1 MDVWSHPQ
9 NISVWLKRIFTLRP
23 VVLMLFLSMGLIAEL
38 RFDWAEHMV
47 GRYLV
52 TTNVFRPESGAIW
65 EKGHRTEDARQVLE
79 KIVTDK
85 LAVQREARD
94 AQNFTQIAQALS
106 RGIELIISANHF
118 RHLYNELPPTLAA
131 ELLSPY
137 ALVGIVS
144 GNEWDRAFF
153 EPGAASGFNVYF
165 LNKDNRVL
173 RQLTVSG
180 DMLARMEHGETP
192 RIDTLENLPQF
203 ENRIYA
209 ADRFFKALEAVSEDV
224 RRQGV
229 PWPENLLKS
238 PGRVHRVAISDEV
251 LSGYIEMGF
260 EMKAPNQ
267 TRVILFQGR
276 DWAVAR
282 IRAVLEGETFE
293 TPITF

>member
-1 MDVWSHPQ
+1 MNTWSHPQ
-9 NISVWLKRIFTLRP
+9 TIGDWLKGMVALRP
-23 VVLMLFLSMGLIAEL
+23 IALVLLLSLGLIAEL
-38 RFDWAEHMV
+38 RFDWAEHLV

-52 TTNVFRPESGAIW
+52 TTNPFRPESGAIW

-85 LAVQREARD
+85 QAVQREARD

-106 RGIELIISANHF
+106 RGIELIISADHF
-118 RHLYNELPPTLAA
+118 RHLYNELPPELAA

-137 ALVGIVS
+137 TLVRIVS
-144 GNEWDRAFF
+144 KNEWDRAFF
-153 EPGAASGFNVYF
+153 EPGASGFSIYF

-173 RQLTVSG
+173 QQLTVSA

-192 RIDTLENLPQF
+192 RIDRLENLPQF
-203 ENRIYA
+203 ANRIYA
-209 ADRFFKALEAVSEDV
+209 ADRFFRALESVSEDV
-224 RRQGV
+224 RRQAV

-238 PGRVHRVAISDEV
+238 PGRVSRVAISDEV
-251 LSGYIEMGF
+251 LSGYIELGF
-260 EMKAPNQ
+260 ELEEPTQ
-267 TRVILFQGR
+267 TRVILLQGR

-293 TPITF
+293 NPITF

>member
-1 MDVWSHPQ
+1 MNTWSHPQ
-9 NISVWLKRIFTLRP
+9 TIGDWLKGMVALRP
-23 VVLMLFLSMGLIAEL
+23 IALVLLLSLGLIAEL
-38 RFDWAEHMV
+38 RFDWAEHLV

-52 TTNVFRPESGAIW
+52 TTNPFRPESGAIW

-85 LAVQREARD
+85 QAVQREARD
-94 AQNFTQIAQALS
+94 AQNFTQIAQALF
-106 RGIELIISANHF
+106 RGIELIISADHF
-118 RHLYNELPPTLAA
+118 RHLYNELPPELAA

-137 ALVGIVS
+137 TLVRIVS
-144 GNEWDRAFF
+144 KNEWDRAFF
-153 EPGAASGFNVYF
+153 EPGASGFSIYF

-173 RQLTVSG
+173 QQLTVSA

-192 RIDTLENLPQF
+192 RIDRLENLPQF
-203 ENRIYA
+203 ANRIYA
-209 ADRFFKALEAVSEDV
+209 ADRFFRALESVSEDV
-224 RRQGV
+224 RRQAV

-238 PGRVHRVAISDEV
+238 PGRVSRVAISDEV
-251 LSGYIEMGF
+251 LSGYIELGF
-260 EMKAPNQ
+260 ELEEPTQ

-293 TPITF
+293 SPITF

>member
-1 MDVWSHPQ
+1 MDAWSHPQ
-9 NISVWLKRIFTLRP
+9 NFSACLKRVFTLRP
-23 VVLMLFLSMGLIAEL
+23 VVLVLLLSMGLIAEL

-52 TTNVFRPESGAIW
+52 TTNAFRPESGAIW
-65 EKGHRTEDARQVLE
+65 EKGHRTADARQVLE

-85 LAVQREARD
+85 LSVQREARE

-106 RGIELIISANHF
+106 RGIELIISADHF
-118 RHLYNELPPTLAA
+118 RHLYNELPPALAA
-131 ELLSPY
+131 EVLSPY
-137 ALVGIVS
+137 ALVGILS
-144 GNEWDRAFF
+144 KNEWDRAFF
-153 EPGAASGFNVYF
+153 EPGASGFNIYL
-165 LNKDNRVL
+165 LNQDNRVL

-192 RIDTLENLPQF
+192 RTDTLENLPQF

-209 ADRFFKALEAVSEDV
+209 ADRFFAALEAVSEDV

-229 PWPENLLKS
+229 PWPENLLKT

-251 LSGYIEMGF
+251 LAGYIEMGF
-260 EMKAPNQ
+260 EMKTPSQ

-293 TPITF
+293 SPITF

>member
-1 MDVWSHPQ
+1 MDAWSHPQ
-9 NISVWLKRIFTLRP
+9 TIGDWLKSMVALRP
-23 VVLMLFLSMGLIAEL
+23 IVLVLLLSLGLIAEL
-38 RFDWAEHMV
+38 RFDWAENMV

-52 TTNVFRPESGAIW
+52 TTNSFRPESGAIW

-85 LAVQREARD
+85 QAVQREARD

-106 RGIELIISANHF
+106 RGIELIISADHF
-118 RHLYNELPPTLAA
+118 RHLYNELPPELAA

-137 ALVGIVS
+137 TLVRIVS
-144 GNEWDRAFF
+144 KNEWDRAFF
-153 EPGAASGFNVYF
+153 EPGASGFSIYF

-173 RQLTVSG
+173 QQLTVSA

-192 RIDTLENLPQF
+192 RIDRLENLPQF
-203 ENRIYA
+203 ANRIYS
-209 ADRFFKALEAVSEDV
+209 ADRFFRALESVSEDI

-238 PGRVHRVAISDEV
+238 PGRVSRVAISDEV
-251 LSGYIEMGF
+251 LSGYIELGF
-260 EMKAPNQ
+260 ELEEPTQ

-293 TPITF
+293 NPITF

>member
-1 MDVWSHPQ
+1 MDVWTHPQ
-9 NISVWLKRIFTLRP
+9 NINEWLKRIFTLRP
-23 VVLMLFLSMGLIAEL
+23 VVLVLLLSMGLIAEL

-52 TTNVFRPESGAIW
+52 TTNAFRPESGAIW
-65 EKGHRTEDARQVLE
+65 EKGHRSEDARQVLE

-106 RGIELIISANHF
+106 RGIELIISADHF
-118 RHLYNELPPTLAA
+118 RHLYNELPPALAA

-137 ALVGIVS
+137 ALVHMVS
-144 GNEWDRAFF
+144 KNEWDRAFF
-153 EPGAASGFNVYF
+153 EPAANGFNIYL
-165 LNKDNRVL
+165 LNRDNRVL
-173 RQLTVSG
+173 KQLTVSG

-192 RIDTLENLPQF
+192 RTDTLENLPQF

-238 PGRVHRVAISDEV
+238 PGRVSRVAISDEV

-260 EMKAPNQ
+260 EMEESNQ

-293 TPITF
+293 SPITF

>member
-1 MDVWSHPQ
+1 MNTWSHPQ
-9 NISVWLKRIFTLRP
+9 TIGDWLKGMVALRP
-23 VVLMLFLSMGLIAEL
+23 IVLVLLLSLGLIAEL
-38 RFDWAEHMV
+38 RFDWAEHLV

-52 TTNVFRPESGAIW
+52 TTNPFRPESGAIW

-85 LAVQREARD
+85 QAVQREARD

-106 RGIELIISANHF
+106 RGIELIISADHF
-118 RHLYNELPPTLAA
+118 RHLYNELPPELAA

-137 ALVGIVS
+137 TLVRIIS
-144 GNEWDRAFF
+144 KNEWDRAFF
-153 EPGAASGFNVYF
+153 EPGASGFSIYF

-173 RQLTVSG
+173 QQLTVSA
-180 DMLARMEHGETP
+180 DMLARMEQGETP
-192 RIDTLENLPQF
+192 RIDRLENLPQF
-203 ENRIYA
+203 ANRIYT
-209 ADRFFKALEAVSEDV
+209 ADRFFRALESVSEDV

-238 PGRVHRVAISDEV
+238 PGRVSRVAISDEV
-251 LSGYIEMGF
+251 LSGYIELGF
-260 EMKAPNQ
+260 ELEEPTQ

-293 TPITF
+293 SPITF

>member
-9 NISVWLKRIFTLRP
+9 NINEWLKRIFTLRP
-23 VVLMLFLSMGLIAEL
+23 VVLMLLLSMGLIAEL
-38 RFDWAEHMV
+38 RFDWAEHMI

-52 TTNVFRPESGAIW
+52 TTNAFRPESGAIW
-65 EKGHRTEDARQVLE
+65 EKGHRSEDARQVLE

-94 AQNFTQIAQALS
+94 AQNFTQISQALS
-106 RGIELIISANHF
+106 RGIELIISADHF
-118 RHLYNELPPTLAA
+118 RHLYNELPPALAA

-137 ALVGIVS
+137 ALVHMVS
-144 GNEWDRAFF
+144 KNEWDRAFF
-153 EPGAASGFNVYF
+153 EPAANGFNIYL
-165 LNKDNRVL
+165 LNRDNRVL
-173 RQLTVSG
+173 KQLTVSG

-203 ENRIYA
+203 KNRIYA
-209 ADRFFKALEAVSEDV
+209 ADRFFRALAAVSEDV

-238 PGRVHRVAISDEV
+238 PGRVSRVAISDEV

-260 EMKAPNQ
+260 EMEEPNQ

-293 TPITF
+293 SPITF

>member
-1 MDVWSHPQ
+1 MDAWSHPQ
-9 NISVWLKRIFTLRP
+9 NINEWLKRIFTLRP
-23 VVLMLFLSMGLIAEL
+23 VLLVLLLSIGLIAEL

-52 TTNVFRPESGAIW
+52 TTNAFRPESGAIW

-85 LAVQREARD
+85 MAVQREARD

-106 RGIELIISANHF
+106 RGIELIISADHF
-118 RHLYNELPPTLAA
+118 RHLYNELPPALAA

-137 ALVGIVS
+137 ALVHIVS
-144 GNEWDRAFF
+144 KNEWDRAFF
-153 EPGAASGFNVYF
+153 EPAASGFNIYL
-165 LNKDNRVL
+165 LNRDNRVL
-173 RQLTVSG
+173 KQLTVSG

-192 RIDTLENLPQF
+192 RTDTLENLPQF
-203 ENRIYA
+203 KNRIYA
-209 ADRFFKALEAVSEDV
+209 ADRFFKALETVSEDV

-238 PGRVHRVAISDEV
+238 PGRVSRVAISDEV
-251 LSGYIEMGF
+251 LSGYIELGF
-260 EMKAPNQ
+260 EMEEPSQ
-267 TRVILFQGR
+267 TRLILFQGR

-293 TPITF
+293 SPITF

>member
-1 MDVWSHPQ
+1 MNTWSHPQ
-9 NISVWLKRIFTLRP
+9 TIGDWLKGMVALRP
-23 VVLMLFLSMGLIAEL
+23 IALVLLLSLGLIAEL
-38 RFDWAEHMV
+38 RFDWAEHLV

-52 TTNVFRPESGAIW
+52 TTNPFRPESGAIW

-85 LAVQREARD
+85 QAVQREARD

-106 RGIELIISANHF
+106 RGIELIISADHF
-118 RHLYNELPPTLAA
+118 RHLYNELPPELAA

-137 ALVGIVS
+137 TLVRIVS
-144 GNEWDRAFF
+144 KNDWDRAFF
-153 EPGAASGFNVYF
+153 EPGASGFSIYF

-173 RQLTVSG
+173 QQLTVSA

-192 RIDTLENLPQF
+192 RIDRLENLPQF
-203 ENRIYA
+203 ANRIYA
-209 ADRFFKALEAVSEDV
+209 ADRFFRALESVSEDV
-224 RRQGV
+224 RRQAV

-238 PGRVHRVAISDEV
+238 PGRVSRVAISDEV
-251 LSGYIEMGF
+251 LSGYIELGF
-260 EMKAPNQ
+260 ELEEPTQ
-267 TRVILFQGR
+267 TRVILLQGR

-293 TPITF
+293 SPITF

>member
-1 MDVWSHPQ
+1 MDVWTHPQ
-9 NISVWLKRIFTLRP
+9 NINEWLKRIFTLRP
-23 VVLMLFLSMGLIAEL
+23 VVLVLLLSMGLIAEL

-52 TTNVFRPESGAIW
+52 TTNAFRPESGAIW

-106 RGIELIISANHF
+106 RGIELIISADHF
-118 RHLYNELPPTLAA
+118 RHLYNELPPALAA

-137 ALVGIVS
+137 ALVHMVS
-144 GNEWDRAFF
+144 KNEWDRAFF
-153 EPGAASGFNVYF
+153 EPAANGFNIYL
-165 LNKDNRVL
+165 LNRDNRVL
-173 RQLTVSG
+173 KQLTVSG

-192 RIDTLENLPQF
+192 RTDTLENLPQF

-238 PGRVHRVAISDEV
+238 PGRVSRVAISDEV

-260 EMKAPNQ
+260 EMEESNQ

-293 TPITF
+293 SPITF

>member
-1 MDVWSHPQ
+1 MNAWSHPQ
-9 NISVWLKRIFTLRP
+9 TIGDWLKGMVALRP
-23 VVLMLFLSMGLIAEL
+23 IVLVLLLSLGLIAEL
-38 RFDWAEHMV
+38 RFDWAEHLV

-52 TTNVFRPESGAIW
+52 TTNPFRPESGAIW

-85 LAVQREARD
+85 QAVQREARD

-106 RGIELIISANHF
+106 RGIELIISADHF
-118 RHLYNELPPTLAA
+118 RHLYNELPPELAA

-137 ALVGIVS
+137 TLVRIVS
-144 GNEWDRAFF
+144 KNEWDRAFF
-153 EPGAASGFNVYF
+153 EPGASGFSIYF

-173 RQLTVSG
+173 QQLTVSA

-192 RIDTLENLPQF
+192 RIDRLENLPQF
-203 ENRIYA
+203 ANRIYA
-209 ADRFFKALEAVSEDV
+209 ADRFFRALESVSEDV
-224 RRQGV
+224 RRQAV

-238 PGRVHRVAISDEV
+238 PGRISRVAISDEV
-251 LSGYIEMGF
+251 LSGYIELGL
-260 EMKAPNQ
+260 ELEEPTQ

-293 TPITF
+293 NPITF

>member
-1 MDVWSHPQ
+1 MNTWSQPQ
-9 NISVWLKRIFTLRP
+9 TIGDWLKGMVALRP
-23 VVLMLFLSMGLIAEL
+23 IVLVLLLSLGLIAEL
-38 RFDWAEHMV
+38 RFDWAEHLV

-52 TTNVFRPESGAIW
+52 TTNPFRPESGAIW

-85 LAVQREARD
+85 QAVQREARD

-106 RGIELIISANHF
+106 RGIELIISADHF
-118 RHLYNELPPTLAA
+118 RHLYNELPPELAA

-137 ALVGIVS
+137 TLVRIVS
-144 GNEWDRAFF
+144 KNEWDRAFF
-153 EPGAASGFNVYF
+153 EPGASGFSIYF

-173 RQLTVSG
+173 QQLTVSA

-192 RIDTLENLPQF
+192 RIDRLENLPQF
-203 ENRIYA
+203 ANRIYA
-209 ADRFFKALEAVSEDV
+209 ADRFFRALESVSEDV

-238 PGRVHRVAISDEV
+238 PGRVSRVAISDEV
-251 LSGYIEMGF
+251 LSGYIELGF
-260 EMKAPNQ
+260 ELEEPTQ
-267 TRVILFQGR
+267 TRVILLQGR

-293 TPITF
+293 SPITF

>member
-1 MDVWSHPQ
+1 MNAWSHPPT
-9 NISVWLKRIFTLRP
+9 IGDWLKGMVALRP
-23 VVLMLFLSMGLIAEL
+23 IVLVLLLSLGLIAEL
-38 RFDWAEHMV
+38 RFDWAEHLV

-52 TTNVFRPESGAIW
+52 TTNPFRPESGAIW

-85 LAVQREARD
+85 QAVQREARD

-106 RGIELIISANHF
+106 RGIELIISADHF
-118 RHLYNELPPTLAA
+118 RHLYNELPPELAA

-137 ALVGIVS
+137 TLVRIVS
-144 GNEWDRAFF
+144 KNEWDRAFF
-153 EPGAASGFNVYF
+153 EPGASGFSIYF

-173 RQLTVSG
+173 QQLTVSA

-192 RIDTLENLPQF
+192 RIDRLENLPQF
-203 ENRIYA
+203 ANRIYA
-209 ADRFFKALEAVSEDV
+209 ADRFFRALESVSEDV
-224 RRQGV
+224 RRQAV

-238 PGRVHRVAISDEV
+238 PGRVSRVAISDEV
-251 LSGYIEMGF
+251 LSGYIELGF
-260 EMKAPNQ
+260 ELAEPTQ

-293 TPITF
+293 SPITF

>member
-9 NISVWLKRIFTLRP
+9 NIGEWLKRIFTLRP
-23 VVLMLFLSMGLIAEL
+23 VVLVLLLSMGLIAEL

-52 TTNVFRPESGAIW
+52 TSNPFRPESGAIW

-79 KIVTDK
+79 EIVTDK

-106 RGIELIISANHF
+106 GGIELIISADHF
-118 RHLYNELPPTLAA
+118 RHLYNELPPELAA

-137 ALVGIVS
+137 ALVRIVS
-144 GNEWDRAFF
+144 KNEWDRAFF
-153 EPGAASGFNVYF
+153 EPGTSGFSIYF

-192 RIDTLENLPQF
+192 RTDTLENLPQF

-238 PGRVHRVAISDEV
+238 PGRVSRVAISDEV

-260 EMKAPNQ
+260 EMETPNQ

-293 TPITF
+293 SPITF

>member
-1 MDVWSHPQ
+1 MNTWSHPQ
-9 NISVWLKRIFTLRP
+9 TIGDWLKGMVALRP
-23 VVLMLFLSMGLIAEL
+23 IVLVLLLSLGLIAEL
-38 RFDWAEHMV
+38 RFDWAEHLV

-52 TTNVFRPESGAIW
+52 TTNPFRPESGAIW

-85 LAVQREARD
+85 QAVQREARD

-106 RGIELIISANHF
+106 RGIELIISADHF
-118 RHLYNELPPTLAA
+118 RHLYNELPPELAA

-137 ALVGIVS
+137 TLVRIVS
-144 GNEWDRAFF
+144 KNEWDRAFF
-153 EPGAASGFNVYF
+153 EPGASGFSIYF

-173 RQLTVSG
+173 QQLTVSA
-180 DMLARMEHGETP
+180 DMLARMEQGETP
-192 RIDTLENLPQF
+192 RIDRLENLPQF
-203 ENRIYA
+203 ANRIYT
-209 ADRFFKALEAVSEDV
+209 ADRFFRALESVSEDV

-238 PGRVHRVAISDEV
+238 PGRVSRVAISDEV
-251 LSGYIEMGF
+251 LSGYIELGF
-260 EMKAPNQ
+260 ELEEPTQ

-293 TPITF
+293 SPITF

>member
-9 NISVWLKRIFTLRP
+9 NINEWLKRIFTLRP
-23 VVLMLFLSMGLIAEL
+23 VLLVLLLSMGLIAEL
-38 RFDWAEHMV
+38 RFDWAEHIV

-52 TTNVFRPESGAIW
+52 TTNAFRPESGAIW

-106 RGIELIISANHF
+106 RGIELIISADHF
-118 RHLYNELPPTLAA
+118 RHLYNELPPALAA
-131 ELLSPY
+131 ELMSPY
-137 ALVGIVS
+137 ALVHIVS
-144 GNEWDRAFF
+144 KNEWDRAFF
-153 EPGAASGFNVYF
+153 EPAANGFNIYL
-165 LNKDNRVL
+165 LNRDNRVL
-173 RQLTVSG
+173 KQLTVSG

-192 RIDTLENLPQF
+192 RTDTLENLPQF
-203 ENRIYA
+203 KNRIYP

-238 PGRVHRVAISDEV
+238 PGRVSRVAISDEV
-251 LSGYIEMGF
+251 LSGYIELGF
-260 EMKAPNQ
+260 EMEEPGQ

-293 TPITF
+293 SPITF

>member
-9 NISVWLKRIFTLRP
+9 NINEWLKRIFTLRP
-23 VVLMLFLSMGLIAEL
+23 VVLMLLLSMGLIAEL
-38 RFDWAEHMV
+38 RFDWAEHMI

-52 TTNVFRPESGAIW
+52 TTNAFRPESGAIW
-65 EKGHRTEDARQVLE
+65 EKGHRSEDARQVLE

-94 AQNFTQIAQALS
+94 AQNFTQISQALS
-106 RGIELIISANHF
+106 RGIELIISADHF
-118 RHLYNELPPTLAA
+118 RHLYNELPPALAA

-137 ALVGIVS
+137 ALVHMVS
-144 GNEWDRAFF
+144 KNEWDRAFF
-153 EPGAASGFNVYF
+153 EPAASGFNIYL
-165 LNKDNRVL
+165 LNRDNRVL
-173 RQLTVSG
+173 KQLTVSG

-192 RIDTLENLPQF
+192 RTDTLENLPQF

-209 ADRFFKALEAVSEDV
+209 ADRFFRALAAVSEDV

-238 PGRVHRVAISDEV
+238 PGRVSRVAISDEV

-260 EMKAPNQ
+260 EMEEPNQ

-293 TPITF
+293 SPITF

>member
-1 MDVWSHPQ
+1 MNTWSHPPT
-9 NISVWLKRIFTLRP
+9 IGDWLKGMVALRP
-23 VVLMLFLSMGLIAEL
+23 IVLVLLLSLGLIAEL
-38 RFDWAEHMV
+38 RFDWAEHLV

-52 TTNVFRPESGAIW
+52 TTNPFRPESGAIW

-85 LAVQREARD
+85 QAVQREARD

-106 RGIELIISANHF
+106 RGIELIISADHF
-118 RHLYNELPPTLAA
+118 RHLYNELPPELAA

-137 ALVGIVS
+137 TLVRIVS
-144 GNEWDRAFF
+144 KNEWDRAFF
-153 EPGAASGFNVYF
+153 EPGASGFSIYF

-173 RQLTVSG
+173 QQLTVSA

-192 RIDTLENLPQF
+192 RIDRLENLPQF
-203 ENRIYA
+203 ANRIYA
-209 ADRFFKALEAVSEDV
+209 ADRFFRALESVSEDV
-224 RRQGV
+224 RRQAV

-238 PGRVHRVAISDEV
+238 PGRVSRVAISDEV
-251 LSGYIEMGF
+251 LSGYIELGF
-260 EMKAPNQ
+260 ELEEPTQ

-293 TPITF
+293 SPITF

>member
-1 MDVWSHPQ
+1 MNAWSHPQ
-9 NISVWLKRIFTLRP
+9 TIGDWLKDMVALRTI
-23 VVLMLFLSMGLIAEL
+23 VLVLLISLGFIAEL
-38 RFDWAEHMV
+38 RFDWAEHLV

-52 TTNVFRPESGAIW
+52 TTNPFRPESGAIW

-85 LAVQREARD
+85 QAVQREARD

-106 RGIELIISANHF
+106 RGIELIISADHF
-118 RHLYNELPPTLAA
+118 RHLYNELPPELAA

-137 ALVGIVS
+137 TLVRIIS
-144 GNEWDRAFF
+144 KNEWDRAFF
-153 EPGAASGFNVYF
+153 EPGASGFSIYF

-173 RQLTVSG
+173 QQLTVSA
-180 DMLARMEHGETP
+180 DMLARMEQGETP
-192 RIDTLENLPQF
+192 RIDRLENLPQF
-203 ENRIYA
+203 ANRIYT
-209 ADRFFKALEAVSEDV
+209 ADRFFRALESVSEDV

-238 PGRVHRVAISDEV
+238 PGRVSRVAISDEV
-251 LSGYIEMGF
+251 FSGYIELGF
-260 EMKAPNQ
+260 ELEEPTQ

-293 TPITF
+293 SPITF

>member
-9 NISVWLKRIFTLRP
+9 NINEWLKRIFTLRP
-23 VVLMLFLSMGLIAEL
+23 VVLMLLLSMGLIAEL
-38 RFDWAEHMV
+38 RFDWAEHMI

-52 TTNVFRPESGAIW
+52 TTNAFRPESGAIW
-65 EKGHRTEDARQVLE
+65 EKGHRSEDARQVLE

-94 AQNFTQIAQALS
+94 AQNFTQISQALS
-106 RGIELIISANHF
+106 RGIELIISADHF
-118 RHLYNELPPTLAA
+118 RHLYNELPPALAA

-137 ALVGIVS
+137 ALVHMVS
-144 GNEWDRAFF
+144 KNEWDRAFF
-153 EPGAASGFNVYF
+153 EPAANGFNIYL
-165 LNKDNRVL
+165 LNRDNRVL
-173 RQLTVSG
+173 KQLTVSG

-192 RIDTLENLPQF
+192 RTDTLENLPQF

-238 PGRVHRVAISDEV
+238 PGRVSRVAISDEV

-260 EMKAPNQ
+260 EMEESNQ

-293 TPITF
+293 SPITF

>member
-1 MDVWSHPQ
+1 MNAWSHPST
-9 NISVWLKRIFTLRP
+9 IGDWLKGMVALRP
-23 VVLMLFLSMGLIAEL
+23 IVLVLLISLGLIAEL
-38 RFDWAEHMV
+38 RFDWAEHIV

-52 TTNVFRPESGAIW
+52 TTNPFRPESGAIW
-65 EKGHRTEDARQVLE
+65 DKGHRTEDARQVLE

-85 LAVQREARD
+85 QAVQREARD

-106 RGIELIISANHF
+106 RGIELIISADHF
-118 RHLYNELPPTLAA
+118 RHLYNELPPELAA

-137 ALVGIVS
+137 TLVRIVS
-144 GNEWDRAFF
+144 KNDWDRAFF
-153 EPGAASGFNVYF
+153 EPGASGFSIYF

-173 RQLTVSG
+173 QQLTVSA

-192 RIDTLENLPQF
+192 RIDKLENLPQF
-203 ENRIYA
+203 ANRIYS
-209 ADRFFKALEAVSEDV
+209 ADRFFRVLESVSEDV

-238 PGRVHRVAISDEV
+238 PGRVSRVAISDEV
-251 LSGYIEMGF
+251 LSGYIELGF
-260 EMKAPNQ
+260 EMEELTQ

-293 TPITF
+293 SPITF

>member
-1 MDVWSHPQ
+1 MNTWSHPQ
-9 NISVWLKRIFTLRP
+9 TIGDWLKGMVALRP
-23 VVLMLFLSMGLIAEL
+23 IALVLLLSLGLIAEL
-38 RFDWAEHMV
+38 RFDWAEHLV

-52 TTNVFRPESGAIW
+52 TTNPFRPESGAIW

-85 LAVQREARD
+85 QAVQREARD

-106 RGIELIISANHF
+106 RGIELIISADHF
-118 RHLYNELPPTLAA
+118 RHLYNELPPELAA

-137 ALVGIVS
+137 TLVRIVS
-144 GNEWDRAFF
+144 KNEWDRAFF
-153 EPGAASGFNVYF
+153 EPGASGFSIYF

-173 RQLTVSG
+173 QQLTVSA

-192 RIDTLENLPQF
+192 RIDRLENLPQF
-203 ENRIYA
+203 ANRIYA
-209 ADRFFKALEAVSEDV
+209 ADRFFRALESVSEDV
-224 RRQGV
+224 RRQAV

-238 PGRVHRVAISDEV
+238 PGRVSRVAISDEV
-251 LSGYIEMGF
+251 LSGYIELGF
-260 EMKAPNQ
+260 ELEEPTQ
-267 TRVILFQGR
+267 TRVILLQGR

-293 TPITF
+293 SPITF

>member
-9 NISVWLKRIFTLRP
+9 NINEWLKRIFTLRP
-23 VVLMLFLSMGLIAEL
+23 VVLVLLLSMGLIAEL
-38 RFDWAEHMV
+38 RFDWAEHLV

-52 TTNVFRPESGAIW
+52 TTNAFRPESGAIW

-106 RGIELIISANHF
+106 RGIELIISADHF
-118 RHLYNELPPTLAA
+118 RHLYNELPPALAA

-137 ALVGIVS
+137 ALVHMVS
-144 GNEWDRAFF
+144 KNEWDRAFF
-153 EPGAASGFNVYF
+153 EPAANGFNIYL
-165 LNKDNRVL
+165 LNRDNRVL
-173 RQLTVSG
+173 KQLTVSG

-192 RIDTLENLPQF
+192 RTDTLENLPQF

-209 ADRFFKALEAVSEDV
+209 ADRFFRALAAVSEDV

-238 PGRVHRVAISDEV
+238 PGRVSRVAISDEV

-260 EMKAPNQ
+260 EMEESNQ

-293 TPITF
+293 SPITF

>member
-9 NISVWLKRIFTLRP
+9 NIGEWLKRIFTLRP
-23 VVLMLFLSMGLIAEL
+23 VVLVLLLSMGLIAEL

-52 TTNVFRPESGAIW
+52 TSNPSRPESGAIW

-79 KIVTDK
+79 EIVTDK

-106 RGIELIISANHF
+106 GGIELIISADHF
-118 RHLYNELPPTLAA
+118 RHLYNELPPELAA

-137 ALVGIVS
+137 ALVRIVS
-144 GNEWDRAFF
+144 KNKWDRVFF
-153 EPGAASGFNVYF
+153 EPGTSGFSIYF

-192 RIDTLENLPQF
+192 RTDTLENLPQF

-238 PGRVHRVAISDEV
+238 PGRVSRVAISDEV

-260 EMKAPNQ
+260 EMETPNQ

-293 TPITF
+293 SPITF

>member
-1 MDVWSHPQ
+1 MNTWSHPQ
-9 NISVWLKRIFTLRP
+9 TIGDWLKGMVALRP
-23 VVLMLFLSMGLIAEL
+23 IVLVLLLSLGLIAEL
-38 RFDWAEHMV
+38 RFDWAEHLV

-52 TTNVFRPESGAIW
+52 TTNPFRPESGAIW

-85 LAVQREARD
+85 QAVQREARD

-106 RGIELIISANHF
+106 RGIELIISADHF
-118 RHLYNELPPTLAA
+118 RHLYNELPPELAA

-137 ALVGIVS
+137 TLVRIVS
-144 GNEWDRAFF
+144 KNEWDRAFF
-153 EPGAASGFNVYF
+153 EPGASGFSIYF

-173 RQLTVSG
+173 QQLTVSA

-192 RIDTLENLPQF
+192 RIDRLENLHQF
-203 ENRIYA
+203 ANRIYS
-209 ADRFFKALEAVSEDV
+209 ADRFFRALESVSEDI

-238 PGRVHRVAISDEV
+238 PGRVSRVAISDEV
-251 LSGYIEMGF
+251 LSGYIELGF
-260 EMKAPNQ
+260 ELEEPTQ
-267 TRVILFQGR
+267 TRVILLQGR

-293 TPITF
+293 NPITF